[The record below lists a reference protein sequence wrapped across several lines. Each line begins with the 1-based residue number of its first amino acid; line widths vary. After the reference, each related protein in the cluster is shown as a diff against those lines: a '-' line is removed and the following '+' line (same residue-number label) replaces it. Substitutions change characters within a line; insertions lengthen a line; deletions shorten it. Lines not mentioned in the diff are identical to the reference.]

1 MLSLNRALSGVH
13 VQSALAAEGTATL
26 SVDGDEE
33 GADPVVVSVA
43 LERGAS
49 DSEAPSGDW
58 QVCECRAV
66 SDCGR
71 IVANVMRGLRAEG
84 SAPPTV
90 RELVRALSIRARSD
104 LALQR
109 ELEQLRTRGFWS
121 VRWTAG
127 SGEAG
132 DASGCLDAWAMGG
145 LAQLRVEVPDLYPLG
160 RQPLLVKSFTLVGV
174 SVSQRA
180 ERLAQETA
188 TRRTFGSV
196 SSLLDAVHASL
207 GQ

>member
-13 VQSALAAEGTATL
+13 VQSALAAGGTATL

-58 QVCECRAV
+58 QVRECRAV

-71 IVANVMRGLRAEG
+71 IVANVMRGFRAEG

-90 RELVRALSIRARSD
+90 RELVRALSIRSRAD

-109 ELEQLRTRGFWS
+109 ELEQLPQQIEQLETLQAELNTKISNADFYKQ
-121 VRWTAG
+121 AP
-127 SGEAG
+127 
-132 DASGCLDAWAMGG
+132 DAVAEV
-145 LAQLRVEVPDLYPLG
+145 LAQL
-160 RQPLLVKSFTLVGV
+160 Q
-174 SVSQRA
+174 
-180 ERLAQETA
+180 A
-188 TRRTFGSV
+188 TE
-196 SSLLDAVHASL
+196 ASL
-207 GQ
+207 NAAYQRWDELEALQA